1 MKNRRSNEHDD
12 DDDGDDD
19 DDDDND
25 EDDKKIFIF
34 KNPFNTLLVY
44 ISYFFVYLLLNC
56 LLL

>member
-12 DDDGDDD
+12 DDDGDD

>member
-12 DDDGDDD
+12 DDDGDD

-56 LLL
+56 LWL